1 MKKTIFL
8 FLTLF
13 IVFNSQGQS
22 PENQPPIIFIYDA
35 SGSMWG
41 QMQGKTKM
49 EIAANALSSTIG
61 NLTEHQKL
69 GFVAYGH
76 RKEGDCED
84 VEFMVDA
91 QTGTKKEVIA
101 AVKGIKPLGKTPLAY
116 SATLVI
122 DQLRAAKQKA
132 TIILI
137 TDGIESCDGNIC
149 EIVQAAKEEGI
160 DFKLH
165 IIGFGLKEEDTQ
177 QLRCA
182 AGAGEGSYFSA
193 ENAENLGEI
202 LNVATA
208 STVDKPANN
217 FSVYAVKNGKPMDVY
232 VKAYDIVA
240 KRATIM
246 LRTYRDTGY
255 FYLPPSKYNFEV
267 VPLEGSDVNMITV
280 NNVESLENTIGHQT
294 ISFDGGKLDVFT
306 SNNGEGWDSMVKV
319 IDNNGKVVATTR
331 TYGAKKEVEVN
342 PGVYKVAIQALK
354 MEGLQTNTELDSV
367 VIAAAKTLPLVYDF
381 KTGAFEIYTQVGGEN
396 IDTVVSIKEEKSG
409 KSVAG
414 ARTYNKGAKFLLNP
428 GNYVV
433 TIRPL
438 GAHKEKAAQTI
449 EVEVK
454 AGETHTKTLN
464 F

>member
-1 MKKTIFL
+1 MKKITFL
-8 FLTLF
+8 FLILF
-13 IVFNSQGQS
+13 IVFNTQGQS
-22 PENQPPIIFIYDA
+22 PENQAPIIFIYDA

-49 EIAANALSSTIG
+49 EIASNALSSTLG
-61 NLTEHQKL
+61 NLPEDQKL

-76 RKEGDCED
+76 RKEGDCKD

-91 QTGTKKEVIA
+91 ETGTKKEVIET
-101 AVKGIKPLGKTPLAY
+101 VKKIKPLGKTPLAY

-122 DQLRAAKQKA
+122 DQLRVAKQKA

-149 EIVQAAKEEGI
+149 EIVEAAKEEGI

-182 AGAGEGSYFSA
+182 AGAGDGSYFSA
-193 ENAENLGEI
+193 ENAEHLGEI

-217 FSVYAVKNGKPMDVY
+217 FSVYALKNGKPLDVF

-240 KRATIM
+240 KREPIM
-246 LRTYRDTGY
+246 LRTYQDTGY
-255 FYLPPSKYNFEV
+255 FYLPPSKYNLEV
-267 VPLEGSDVNMITV
+267 MPLEGSDVDMITV
-280 NNVESLENTIGHQT
+280 NNIESHEHTIGHQT
-294 ISFDGGKLDVFT
+294 ISFDGGTLNVLT
-306 SNNGEGWDSMVKV
+306 TNNGDGWDSMVKI
-319 IDNNGKVVATTR
+319 IDSQGKVVATTR
-331 TYGAKKEVEVN
+331 TYGREKEMEVN
-342 PGVYKVAIQALK
+342 PGVYKVAIQALV
-354 MEGLQTNTELDSV
+354 MEGLHTYTEMDS
-367 VIAAAKTLPLVYDF
+367 IAIEAGKSSPLVYDF
-381 KTGAFEIYTQVGGEN
+381 KTGNFEIFTRVGSEN
-396 IDTVVSIKEEKSG
+396 IDTVVAVREKKSG
-409 KSVAG
+409 KNVG
-414 ARTYNKGAKFLLNP
+414 GERTYNKGAKFLLNP
-428 GNYVV
+428 GKYMV
-433 TIRPL
+433 TINPL
-438 GAHKEKAAQTI
+438 GEYKDKVPQSI

-454 AGETHTKTLN
+454 AGETVRKTLN